1 MVSYRLGVNSV
12 RSFTRNTPLDTKT
25 DVYLVR
31 DSRNENSPENEDGL
45 RGGSPFR
52 LTVRASYGQIGRD
65 QSLLQLLLL
74 LQVHA

>member
-31 DSRNENSPENEDGL
+31 NSRNEISPENGNGL
-45 RGGSPFR
+45 RAGSPCRF
-52 LTVRASYGQIGRD
+52 TPSVSYGQIGRD
-65 QSLLQLLLL
+65 QSLLQPLLL